1 MHKYT
6 NLEILPNGN
15 LKITLTE
22 DGKNELP
29 DLIEKYGSNDEA
41 IILDLLEYHLCNG
54 YSIVA
59 PEDVGALTSSLII
72 SEGVLEVDT
81 ATKFWWYPQYEGVS
95 YIHNIEADGVIFT
108 KAG

>member
-22 DGKNELP
+22 EGKNELP
-29 DLIEKYGSNDEA
+29 ALKEMCGPNDEA
-41 IILDLLEYHLCNG
+41 IMLNLLEYHLCNG
-54 YSIVA
+54 YSIVP
-59 PEDVGALTSSLII
+59 PENVGALTASLII
-72 SEGVLEVDT
+72 ADGLVEEDT